1 MAEHMEGADRLV
13 CPARG
18 LYLPSLYA
26 RGRTGGD
33 VVSPLIIQA
42 RLPYGS
48 LVLESMIPPLS
59 TTPQVT
65 TLPSNALSREIGER
79 SEVERLSCTPILA
92 SREVIQME
100 PLGACENSSPESG
113 SFAGRIDYPPTKTL
127 YHQHQYLMRNNKCS
141 DKIIFGG
148 K

>member
-13 CPARG
+13 CPERG

-42 RLPYGS
+42 QLPYES

-79 SEVERLSCTPILA
+79 SGVEQLSCTPISSVERSYTNGAPRGVLKFF
-92 SREVIQME
+92 SRIGV
-100 PLGACENSSPESG
+100 
-113 SFAGRIDYPPTKTL
+113 F
-127 YHQHQYLMRNNKCS
+127 
-141 DKIIFGG
+141 
-148 K
+148 